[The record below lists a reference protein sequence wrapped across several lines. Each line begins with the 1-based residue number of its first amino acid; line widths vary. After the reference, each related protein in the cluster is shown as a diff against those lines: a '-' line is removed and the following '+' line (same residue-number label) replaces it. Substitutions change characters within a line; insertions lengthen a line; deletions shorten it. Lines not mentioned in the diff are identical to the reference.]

1 MPNPPGSPRSKLL
14 TMPDAE
20 PTTPATSDREKPART
35 RRRTG
40 TYAAADERRRRIVEA
55 AMGHFAERGYL
66 NASMQKIAADVGIS
80 YAGLLHHFGNK
91 RELLRTVLEVRELQA
106 VELFYS
112 RLDLERPDLVQLFG
126 LISEH
131 TRFNL
136 TQPGLMQ
143 MYTLLS
149 AEATAEDHPAHAY
162 FAERYARI
170 RALVGQAVGLGIAS
184 GKVRA
189 GADVDAVAREIL
201 AVADGFQIQWGLS
214 DGTWDMYGAHRE
226 YLDRLCRRLT
236 VDGTGLDG

>member
-1 MPNPPGSPRSKLL
+1 
-14 TMPDAE
+14 MPDAE
-20 PTTPATSDREKPART
+20 PTPSAASRQEKPART

-40 TYAAADERRRRIVEA
+40 TYAAADERRRRIVDA
-55 AMGHFAERGYL
+55 AMEHFAERGYL

-91 RELLRTVLEVRELQA
+91 RELLRTVLEVRESQA
-106 VELFYS
+106 VELFYK
-112 RLDLERPDLVQLFG
+112 RLDLDRPDLVQLLG
-126 LISEH
+126 LICEH

-149 AEATAEDHPAHAY
+149 AEATAEDHPAHDY
-162 FAERYARI
+162 FRERYARI
-170 RALVGQAVGLGIAS
+170 TALIEEAVGHGISS
-184 GKVRA
+184 GALDA
-189 GADVDAVAREIL
+189 GSDGTTVARELL

-214 DGTWDMYGAHRE
+214 DGAWDMLGAYRD

-236 VDGTGLDG
+236 ADHRGLDG

>member
-1 MPNPPGSPRSKLL
+1 
-14 TMPDAE
+14 MPDAE
-20 PTTPATSDREKPART
+20 PTTPAASDRVKPTRT
-35 RRRTG
+35 RRRSG
-40 TYAAADERRRRIVEA
+40 TYAAADERRRRIVET

-91 RELLRTVLEVRELQA
+91 RELLRTVLEVRESQA
-106 VELFYS
+106 VELFYR
-112 RLDLERPDLVQLFG
+112 RLDLEQPDLVQLFG
-126 LISEH
+126 LIAEH

-170 RALVGQAVGLGIAS
+170 RALVGQAVALGVDS
-184 GKVRA
+184 GKLRTDTD
-189 GADVDAVAREIL
+189 GDTIARELL

-214 DGTWDMYGAHRE
+214 DGAWDMSGAYRD

-236 VDGTGLDG
+236 EDGSGLDG

>member
-1 MPNPPGSPRSKLL
+1 
-14 TMPDAE
+14 MPDAE
-20 PTTPATSDREKPART
+20 PTPPAANPTEKPART

-40 TYAAADERRRRIVEA
+40 TYAAADDRRRRIVEA

-112 RLDLERPDLVQLFG
+112 RLDLERPDLVQLLG
-126 LISEH
+126 LICEH
-131 TRFNL
+131 TAFNL

-162 FAERYARI
+162 FRERYARI
-170 RALVGQAVGLGIAS
+170 TALIEKAAGQGVSS
-184 GKVRA
+184 GA
-189 GADVDAVAREIL
+189 LDPGTDGTTVARELL

-214 DGTWDMYGAHRE
+214 DGTWDMLGAYRN

-236 VDGTGLDG
+236 ADGSGLGE